1 MPLRTIV
8 LREYDSFGKERV
20 HPGARI
26 CEGSTLRETCPNN
39 RLERVVVRTKPNRH
53 PFGIFM
59 RHPFL
64 IGKFL
69 PAYGRSFGR
78 LPKTPLTDGAI
89 PKETLEARFAERG
102 SSYRARRNEYLTT
115 GQAGVVLSIGL
126 MLVAFRLDF
135 TADAVTFD
143 NAPDQEVVQMEEILQ
158 TQQVPKP
165 PPPPRP
171 PVPVEVPDD
180 IDLDE
185 EELDLDAFLD
195 MDAPSDLPPPLP
207 PGPAEVEEDENEIFT
222 VVEQAPEIIGGLQ
235 KLYELVEY
243 PALARK
249 SGLEGTVV
257 VQIVV
262 NADGTPSDP
271 TIARG
276 VHKVLDDAAIEGVM
290 QLRFEPAMQRSR
302 PVRVYMTLP
311 VRFRLN

>member
-1 MPLRTIV
+1 
-8 LREYDSFGKERV
+8 
-20 HPGARI
+20 
-26 CEGSTLRETCPNN
+26 
-39 RLERVVVRTKPNRH
+39 
-53 PFGIFM
+53 M
-59 RHPFL
+59 RQSFL

-89 PKETLEARFAERG
+89 PKETLAARFAERG
-102 SSYRARRNEYLTT
+102 ASYQFRRNEYLTT
-115 GQAGVVLSIGL
+115 GQAGVILSIGL
-126 MLVAFRLDF
+126 MLVAFRVDF
-135 TADAVTFD
+135 TADPVSID
-143 NAPDQEVVQMEEILQ
+143 NAPDQEIVQMEEILQ
-158 TQQVPKP
+158 TQQEPKP

-207 PGPAEVEEDENEIFT
+207 PGPSEEEDIDENEIFT
-222 VVEQAPEIIGGLQ
+222 VVEQAPQIIGGLQ

-243 PALARK
+243 PTLARK

-262 NADGTPSDP
+262 NTDGTPSDP
-271 TIARG
+271 TVARG
-276 VHKVLDDAAIEGVM
+276 VHQVLDDAAVAGVM

-302 PVRVYMTLP
+302 AVRVYMTLP